1 MEFFDFTIIADRLC
15 QLITGDP
22 YYTYYWACLIAGA
35 VGFAVTYSLEA
46 VALYTIAKNNGYEKR
61 WMAFVPFFNTYYIGV
76 LAEKNKTFN
85 TKTKNFSLALAI
97 MEVVCAALYILHMVS
112 IFLLFSGNY
121 LKAIPEN
128 FYNTAGELIAT
139 VFTGKY
145 EITGLPANLEWAWW
159 VFSSMESYILSTL
172 ELATLVLSV
181 FVLSSFFRTYSA
193 RNYMVFTILS
203 IIFPIK
209 TIFMFC
215 VRKNK
220 AKNYVD
226 YLRERQKRQYDAY
239 QQYMRNNGGYNNP
252 NGGYNN
258 PNGGY
263 YGGGAPNGGAG
274 GARPTP
280 EDPFGG
286 LGQQGGNPPPDDPF
300 DDVK

>member
-1 MEFFDFTIIADRLC
+1 M
-15 QLITGDP
+15 LITGDP
-22 YYTYYWACLIAGA
+22 YYTYYWVCLVVGA
-35 VGFAVTYSLEA
+35 VAFAVIYALEA
-46 VALYTIAKNNGYEKR
+46 AALYTIAKNNGYEKR

-97 MEVVCAALYILHMVS
+97 IEAVCVALNILYIVS

-128 FYNTAGELIAT
+128 IYNTAGELIAT
-139 VFTGKY
+139 VFTGNY
-145 EITGLPANLEWAWW
+145 EITGLPENLEWAWW
-159 VFSSMESYILSTL
+159 VFSSMHSYILSTMNI
-172 ELATLVLSV
+172 AYLVLTV

-203 IIFPIK
+203 ILFPIK

-215 VRKNK
+215 IRKNK
-220 AKNYVD
+220 AKNYMD
-226 YLRERQKRQYDAY
+226 YIRERQKRQYDAY
-239 QQYMRNNGGYNNP
+239 QQYMRNNGGYNGYG
-252 NGGYNN
+252 NGAGGAN

-263 YGGGAPNGGAG
+263 YGGGATPNGG
-274 GARPTP
+274 RPTP

-286 LGQQGGNPPPDDPF
+286 LGEQGGNPPAEDPF
-300 DDVK
+300 DDMK